1 MKNYMIIGATSGI
14 GEACAKKLADDNNVL
29 IVVGRNQKKLSDLQ
43 KSLKGHIL
51 PITYDLENIYDIKKI
66 YEICFQKKIK
76 LDGLIYSAGIDGTW
90 PVKINPIDKMR
101 QMMDVNCFAFVELA
115 KHFYS
120 KRNSNDGAS
129 IVAISSISSL
139 TMEPGMMAYSAS
151 KAALNSVV
159 KTMAKEFIRRKI
171 RVNAVLP
178 SGVMTG
184 MTEEKGELIE
194 TVQGVVQS
202 LKHENVQSLGMISP
216 EQVAEEV
223 AFLLSDKTLYKT
235 GELEVISGG
244 KWY

>member
-1 MKNYMIIGATSGI
+1 
-14 GEACAKKLADDNNVL
+14 
-29 IVVGRNQKKLSDLQ
+29 
-43 KSLKGHIL
+43 
-51 PITYDLENIYDIKKI
+51 
-66 YEICFQKKIK
+66 
-76 LDGLIYSAGIDGTW
+76 
-90 PVKINPIDKMR
+90 
-101 QMMDVNCFAFVELA
+101 
-115 KHFYS
+115 
-120 KRNSNDGAS
+120 
-129 IVAISSISSL
+129 
-139 TMEPGMMAYSAS
+139 MMAYSAS

-202 LKHENVQSLGMISP
+202 LKHENVQGLGMISP